1 MPLCFKCFAS
11 SVAAAGARISP
22 GTAFFVAAEQQA
34 GAAGLSAMG
43 LRISQVQ
50 LHGSLILQQK
60 TSVIL

>member
-11 SVAAAGARISP
+11 SVAAA
-22 GTAFFVAAEQQA
+22 EQQA
-34 GAAGLSAMG
+34 GVAGLSAMG
-43 LRISQVQ
+43 LRISHVQ